1 MATYQGPN
9 GWTAD
14 SVVGAI
20 NAAAQAPIRAEDL
33 LTGTSD
39 ARDPALASR
48 TWKNPYTGVRDPAVI
63 GSVYAQSDTPAW
75 LANEVAALNAEQA
88 LRRSAQ
94 AEVFN
99 QVFNKAANTNDYRWL
114 EVLRAAVLQPGVE
127 AGFGSGIADPNV
139 GLALQKEAIAKDKAA
154 TAYQNT
160 LNAASAARAA
170 LLREQDRQTSNPFM
184 TSGWHVYPQQTDA
197 KSRDLERASESADK
211 VAAAVFGG
219 NPFATQNGYIG
230 GGTYG
235 ATVSGNPYGST
246 ATLNPYAS
254 TTGYV
259 RGPATNAAQSWAGGY
274 VGPTQ
279 FSVDNPAYNTYSGSN
294 FFNPATISG
303 ARTITPTWVR

>member
-33 LTGTSD
+33 LTSTGD
-39 ARDPALASR
+39 ARDETLNSR
-48 TWKNPYTGVRDPAVI
+48 KWLNAYTGVRDPAVI
-63 GSVYAQSDTPAW
+63 GSVYAQGDTPAW

-99 QVFNKAANTNDYRWL
+99 KVFEKASGGSLPWL

-127 AGFGSGIADPNV
+127 AGFGSQIVDPAIGQAAKMEAEAKKQAAGAYAGTLND
-139 GLALQKEAIAKDKAA
+139 AIA
-154 TAYQNT
+154 QR
-160 LNAASAARAA
+160 RAA
-170 LLREQDRQTSNPFM
+170 LAEANKPKTIFDTGWSVNPRTDTASN
-184 TSGWHVYPQQTDA
+184 YRDA
-197 KSRDLERASESADK
+197 SQGANQ
-211 VAAAVFGG
+211 VAAAVFGT
-219 NPFATQNGYIG
+219 NPFANYQGYIG
-230 GGTYG
+230 SGGG
-235 ATVSGNPYGST
+235 GGSAGNSVINAQP
-246 ATLNPYAS
+246 
-254 TTGYV
+254 TGYV
-259 RGPATNAAQSWAGGY
+259 RGPATTGAYSWGGGY

-279 FSVDNPAYNTYSGSN
+279 FSVDNPAYNTYAGSN
-294 FFNPATISG
+294 FLRPGSTTN